1 MKLKPILEFNN
12 NHEFFSGTRFR
23 VYGIG
28 LNVNDPKDDYYEY
41 MLAEVPGERDY
52 MLATCVEGSKSGN
65 ALAFVKT
72 KKETNKFCVTT
83 KDLKFSVGSENVF
96 VIIKN

>member
-72 KKETNKFCVTT
+72 KKETKMLNNCVQLCKFQCNINKIYAF
-83 KDLKFSVGSENVF
+83 
-96 VIIKN
+96 